1 LAGSPPPATRCAVSS
16 SSKLGVKHV
25 DNSHAAD
32 YYFLIGGVWFTVA
45 HKARMAKK
53 KRTLKPRTKSKIHM
67 EDGIGLSDE
76 CIRDLIIHLLAPL
89 LTANFA
95 VEHKSQSQPE
105 HLDKIAA

>member
-1 LAGSPPPATRCAVSS
+1 MRWFSIRTQLEA
-16 SSKLGVKHV
+16 KHV

-32 YYFLIGGVWFTVA
+32 YYFLIGGVVTVA

-67 EDGIGLSDE
+67 EAGIGLSDE
-76 CIRDLIIHLLAPL
+76 CIRDLITHLLAPL
-89 LTANFA
+89 LTAEFA
-95 VEHKSQSQPE
+95 VEHKSCPKPQSQQE